1 MKPILISIVSMV
13 ISATT
18 HAANISV
25 EVQNIKESSGKIG
38 CALYDEADGFPMEAS
53 YVAQQWLEA
62 DKNGVTCTFDGIP
75 DGIYAISVSHDVNE
89 NKETDTNLFGIPK
102 EDWGVTNNVRPK
114 MRAPTFDEAKFE
126 VDGDTQLV
134 VRID

>member
-1 MKPILISIVSMV
+1 MKPILIGMMSIVF
-13 ISATT
+13 SASTY
-18 HAANISV
+18 AASISV
-25 EVQNIKESSGKIG
+25 EVQNIKESSGQIG
-38 CALYDEADGFPMEAS
+38 CALFDEADGFPMEAS
-53 YVAQQWLEA
+53 YVAQQWREA
-62 DKNGVTCTFDGIP
+62 DKKGVTCIFDSISE
-75 DGIYAISVSHDVNE
+75 GIYAVSVSHDMNG

-126 VDGDTQLV
+126 VNGDTHLV